1 MYLMDF
7 LAYDPAN
14 CSVGR
19 AVGLVGQPWVTLIM
33 RELTQGVHRFKDIQ
47 TRLGISRSV
56 LSDRLELLFVN
67 GVVERREYREPGQ
80 RRRSEYHLTQKGR
93 DLYPAI
99 TALREWGDKY
109 LADPEGPATVVL
121 HRGCGAHVHAKLVC
135 DAGHELTPEDLER
148 RAGPGARRRVAA

>member
-7 LAYDPAN
+7 LAWDSSN

-19 AVGLVGQPWVTLIM
+19 AVALVGQPWVTLVM
-33 RELTQGVHRFKDIQ
+33 REITQGVHRFKDIQ
-47 TRLGISRSV
+47 ARLGISRSV

-67 GVVERREYREPGQ
+67 GLVERREYQEPGQ
-80 RRRSEYHLTQKGR
+80 RRRAEYHLTQKGR

-109 LADPEGPATVVL
+109 LSDPEGPPVL
-121 HRGCGAHVHAKLVC
+121 VTHRGCGAAIHTAIVC
-135 DAGHELTPEDLER
+135 DAGHTVDPEEIERTP
-148 RAGPGARRRVAA
+148 GPSARPVAA

>member
-1 MYLMDF
+1 MDF

-33 RELTQGVHRFKDIQ
+33 RELTQGVRRFKDIQ

-67 GVVERREYREPGQ
+67 GLIERREYREPGQ
-80 RRRSEYHLTQKGR
+80 RRRAEYHLTQKGR

-109 LADPEGPATVVL
+109 LSDPEGPPVL
-121 HRGCGAHVHAKLVC
+121 VTHRGCGAAIHTAIVC
-135 DAGHELTPEDLER
+135 DAGHTVDPEDIER
-148 RAGPGARRRVAA
+148 TPGPSARPVAA

>member
-67 GVVERREYREPGQ
+67 GVVERREYQEPGQ
-80 RRRSEYHLTQKGR
+80 RRRAEYHLTQKGR

-109 LADPEGPATVVL
+109 LSDPEGPPVL
-121 HRGCGAHVHAKLVC
+121 VTHRGCGAAIHTAIVC
-135 DAGHELTPEDLER
+135 DAGHAVDPEDIER
-148 RAGPGARRRVAA
+148 TPGPSARPVAA

>member
-1 MYLMDF
+1 MEYLELDTS
-7 LAYDPAN
+7 N

-19 AVGLVGQPWVTLIM
+19 AVSIVGQPWVILIL
-33 RELTQGVHRFKDIQ
+33 REVSQGVRRFTDIQ
-47 TRLGISRSV
+47 DHLGISRSV
-56 LSDRLELLFVN
+56 LSDRLDGLVAGGILEL
-67 GVVERREYREPGQ
+67 RSYREPGQ
-80 RRRSEYHLTQKGR
+80 RSRSEYHMTPKGR

>member
-1 MYLMDF
+1 MDAMDF

-47 TRLGISRSV
+47 ARLGISRSV

-67 GVVERREYREPGQ
+67 GVIERREYQEPGQ
-80 RRRSEYHLTQKGR
+80 RRRAEYHLTQKGR

-109 LADPEGPATVVL
+109 LSDPEGPPVL
-121 HRGCGAHVHAKLVC
+121 VTHRGCGAAIHTAIVC
-135 DAGHELTPEDLER
+135 DAGHAVGPEEIERTP
-148 RAGPGARRRVAA
+148 GPSARPVAA